1 MFFINNFNLIQ
12 EIYMYLEISDRQT
25 GKSTRLINQI
35 YFDKDKYDLQILMG
49 MNFNHLKQIKD
60 KIKRNSKVKICLS
73 YDKLKHLIMNNPNK
87 KIRLHVD
94 EFMYSTAFCNNFN
107 ELKTQYPLS
116 ELINNRL
123 FFFIT

>member
-1 MFFINNFNLIQ
+1 MYFVNFELYCLILCSITF
-12 EIYMYLEISDRQT
+12 ESNASIS
-25 GKSTRLINQI
+25 
-35 YFDKDKYDLQILMG
+35 
-49 MNFNHLKQIKD
+49 
-60 KIKRNSKVKICLS
+60 SKVKICLS
-73 YDKLKHLIMNNPNK
+73 YDKLKHLIAHYTNK
-87 KIRLHVD
+87 KIRLYVD

>member
-12 EIYMYLEISDRQT
+12 EVYMYLEISDRQT

-49 MNFNHLKQIKD
+49 MNYNHLKQIKD
-60 KIKRNSKVKICLS
+60 KIKKNSKVKICLS
-73 YDKLKHLIMNNPNK
+73 YDKLKHLMANKIYK
-87 KIRLHVD
+87 KIRLYVD

>member
-1 MFFINNFNLIQ
+1 
-12 EIYMYLEISDRQT
+12 MYLDISDRQT

-73 YDKLKHLIMNNPNK
+73 YDKLKHLIANKTYK
-87 KIRLHVD
+87 KIRLYVD

-107 ELKTQYPLS
+107 LLKTPYLS